1 MEGVMKAVSFKYNVP
16 QYLLT
21 GLLDRRWQKV
31 LFTRLAPVRLR
42 DVPEPDLPGDDWV
55 KIRPRLSG
63 LCGSDMSIILCHESL
78 TLQPFASYPF
88 VLGHEVCG
96 EIVEKGPGAE
106 GVDPGDRVVVNPM
119 LGCLPRGIDPPCD
132 FCARGQTQLCVN
144 FTEGRLAA
152 GTIIGAT
159 AGVPGFLSECGVAH
173 VSQLFPVPEGLSDE
187 AAVITDPFANGIHM
201 ARVNPVSPGETVVV
215 VGCGVMGLCALAA
228 LGALHPG
235 ARLLAVESDPHNARL
250 ARDLGAEEVLSPPF
264 DRTFYRKV
272 ADLTGA
278 RMHTPLLSKPLL
290 IGGPERVFDT
300 VGSTD
305 TIEMSLR
312 VLANAGWF
320 NLLGI
325 GAPKRIDWT
334 PVWLKELTLR
344 GMYGYEVTPGTCDGE
359 HDYQVALRLHAEGK
373 VDLAPLVTHR
383 FALSEWPRALEVAL
397 DKGCHHAVKIALR
410 PK

>member
-1 MEGVMKAVSFKYNVP
+1 MKAVSFKYNVP

-106 GVDPGDRVVVNPM
+106 GVGLGDRVVANPM

-159 AGVPGFLSECGVAH
+159 AGVPGFLS
-173 VSQLFPVPEGLSDE
+173 
-187 AAVITDPFANGIHM
+187 
-201 ARVNPVSPGETVVV
+201 
-215 VGCGVMGLCALAA
+215 
-228 LGALHPG
+228 
-235 ARLLAVESDPHNARL
+235 
-250 ARDLGAEEVLSPPF
+250 
-264 DRTFYRKV
+264 
-272 ADLTGA
+272 
-278 RMHTPLLSKPLL
+278 
-290 IGGPERVFDT
+290 
-300 VGSTD
+300 
-305 TIEMSLR
+305 
-312 VLANAGWF
+312 
-320 NLLGI
+320 
-325 GAPKRIDWT
+325 
-334 PVWLKELTLR
+334 
-344 GMYGYEVTPGTCDGE
+344 
-359 HDYQVALRLHAEGK
+359 
-373 VDLAPLVTHR
+373 
-383 FALSEWPRALEVAL
+383 
-397 DKGCHHAVKIALR
+397 
-410 PK
+410 

>member
-1 MEGVMKAVSFKYNVP
+1 
-16 QYLLT
+16 
-21 GLLDRRWQKV
+21 
-31 LFTRLAPVRLR
+31 
-42 DVPEPDLPGDDWV
+42 
-55 KIRPRLSG
+55 
-63 LCGSDMSIILCHESL
+63 
-78 TLQPFASYPF
+78 
-88 VLGHEVCG
+88 
-96 EIVEKGPGAE
+96 
-106 GVDPGDRVVVNPM
+106 
-119 LGCLPRGIDPPCD
+119 
-132 FCARGQTQLCVN
+132 
-144 FTEGRLAA
+144 
-152 GTIIGAT
+152 
-159 AGVPGFLSECGVAH
+159 
-173 VSQLFPVPEGLSDE
+173 LFPVPEGLSDE